1 MPDVPDVPAVHARF
15 LEGPNLY
22 FPRPAVKLTLDV
34 GPLMAMS
41 VADAKAFARGLG
53 LRSVRPGEPDGEFRR
68 RFAARVIAA
77 LVRRLA
83 SAAGVS
89 RLAVRSRPG
98 TGEHELVVAVPWRHG
113 GRVTALGEAVSSVLA
128 AARSADLDA
137 AIERAGRTLAE
148 APMGDAPRVLRPR
161 VPVVAVT
168 GTNGKTT
175 TSRMLG
181 HIARTAGRSVG
192 WSSTSGVFF
201 NGELVDA
208 GDYSG
213 PGGARLVLAQ
223 KGLQLGVLETARG
236 GILRRGVGVTQTDVA
251 VVTNVT
257 ADHLGLDG
265 IETLDQLAEVKAVVA
280 RLARPGGWC
289 VLNGDDP
296 RTFAMR
302 TVTRGRPWV
311 FSRDADSPHGRTVLY
326 EGGRFTTVLDGWICY
341 QEAGA
346 DPVPVVEVDRVP
358 MTLCGLSRA
367 NVENALAAAS
377 AALGLG
383 FTVAEVA
390 AGLASFDPER
400 DNPGRMNLW
409 VLDGVVIV
417 FDMAHN
423 EASLAA
429 MLEICHGL
437 RRPDARLLMQIAVA
451 GDRADEVGV
460 RLGEMAGLNA
470 DVVEVAQKDQYMR
483 GREQTEIN
491 DLFAQG
497 LAAAGNEI
505 SAVFDAELPS
515 LQSLVAQAGPGDVIG
530 FMTHQQR
537 AEMTA
542 WVAQRGGHPI
552 SPDEVRE
559 LVAHGALRA
568 GFVVPGTAS

>member
-1 MPDVPDVPAVHARF
+1 MAVEARF

-22 FPRPAVKLTLDV
+22 FPRPAVKLTLDIA
-34 GPLMAMS
+34 PLMGLS
-41 VADAKAFARGLG
+41 TQDARGFARELG
-53 LRSVRPGEPDGEFRR
+53 LRSMRPGEPGGEFRR
-68 RFAARVIAA
+68 RFCARVVAV

-83 SAAGVS
+83 AAAGVS

-98 TGEHELVVAVPWRHG
+98 AGDDQLVVAVPWRHG
-113 GRVTALGEAVSSVLA
+113 GRVRALGEAVSSVL
-128 AARSADLDA
+128 DA
-137 AIERAGRTLAE
+137 AGADDLGTVIERAGRSLAD
-148 APMGDAPRVLRPR
+148 APPGDAPRVLRPR
-161 VPVVAVT
+161 VPVVVVT

-175 TSRMLG
+175 TSRMLAR
-181 HIARTAGRSVG
+181 IARTAGRSVG
-192 WSSTSGVFF
+192 WSSTSGVFL

-223 KGLQLGVLETARG
+223 PGVQLGVLETARG
-236 GILRRGVGVTQTDVA
+236 GILRRGIGVTHADVS

-265 IETLDQLAEVKAVVA
+265 IETLDQMAEVKAVVA
-280 RLARPGGWC
+280 RLPKPGGWC

-302 TVTRGRPWV
+302 LASAGHPWV
-311 FSRDADSPHGRTVLY
+311 FSRDADSPHGRAVLD
-326 EGGRFTTVLDGWICY
+326 EGGRFTTVLDGWICF
-341 QEAGA
+341 QEGGA
-346 DPVPVVEVDRVP
+346 DPVPVIEVDRVP

-367 NVENALAAAS
+367 NIENALAVTS

-390 AGLASFDPER
+390 AGLADFDPER

-409 VLDGVVIV
+409 LLDGVVIV

-437 RRPDARLLMQIAVA
+437 RRPDARLLLQIAVA
-451 GDRADEVGV
+451 GDRMDEVGV
-460 RLGEMAGLNA
+460 RLGELAGLNA
-470 DVVEVAQKDQYMR
+470 DVVEVAQKDHYMR
-483 GREQTEIN
+483 GREQSELN

-497 LAAAGNEI
+497 LAAAGQRI
-505 SAVFDAELPS
+505 AAVHDSEMSS
-515 LQSLVAQAGPGDVIG
+515 LQSLVGRARPGDVIG

-542 WVAQRGGHPI
+542 WVAARGGHPLTTG
-552 SPDEVRE
+552 EVRA
-559 LVAHGALRA
+559 LVATGALSA
-568 GFVVPGTAS
+568 GYVIPGMAS